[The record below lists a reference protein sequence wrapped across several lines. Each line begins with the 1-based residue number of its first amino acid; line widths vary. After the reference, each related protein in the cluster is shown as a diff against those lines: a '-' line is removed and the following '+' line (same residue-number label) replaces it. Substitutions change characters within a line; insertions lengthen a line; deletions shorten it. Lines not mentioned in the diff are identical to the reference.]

1 MKLVDFLN
9 LKTISGQITALVIA
23 SIVAIHLIL
32 TGVFLISRPDQD
44 LPDPSVDRGHAQF
57 AAAMQLLGAAA
68 PADRPRLIADL
79 ARAFPKLDIEF
90 LPPGPIPE
98 AGDPEGFD
106 LRGLHRRLDSTYR
119 IFPLANEKNRHK
131 VGIALPDGAMVS
143 ARVLRDPR
151 PRQLWV
157 GSWVAT
163 LLFAIISVSLLSL
176 WAARALTAPLSAFA
190 RAAENFSVN
199 GAAAALPE
207 RGPEEI
213 RSVAKA
219 LNRMR
224 ERITTLI
231 DDRTKMLAAISH
243 DLRTPITRMRLRA
256 EFIEDEMHRHRMM
269 SDLDQMRS
277 MLESVLSFLRNDRRL
292 EAMTLADIASTLQLV
307 ADQFADI
314 GHKVTYEGPQH
325 AMATVRPDDLTR
337 SINNLVENSVRYGAL
352 ATIRL
357 EVSPDTATIEVEDDG
372 PGISDARKE
381 VMLEPFVRGDDARNM
396 DETTGFGLGL
406 SIARAIVLAHGGRLS
421 MHDRQPH
428 GLIVRIELPVRQ
440 RSGSDIRTLVAA
452 SASTNVRAKGT
463 LQI

>member
-9 LKTISGQITALVIA
+9 LKTIGGQITALVIA

-32 TGVFLISRPDQD
+32 TVIFLINRPDQEP
-44 LPDPSVDRGHAQF
+44 PDPSIDRGHAQF
-57 AAAMQLLGAAA
+57 AAAVQLLGAAA
-68 PADRPRLIADL
+68 PADRPRLMGDL
-79 ARAFPKLDIEF
+79 ARAFPKLDIEP
-90 LPPGPIPE
+90 LPPGPIPTE
-98 AGDPEGFD
+98 AGDIEGLD
-106 LRGLHRRLDSTYR
+106 LRSLHRRLDSSYH
-119 IFPLANEKNRHK
+119 IFPLANDQKRHK
-131 VGIALPDGAMVS
+131 VGIALPDGSMIS

-151 PRQLWV
+151 PRPPFWA
-157 GSWVAT
+157 GSWIAT
-163 LLFAIISVSLLSL
+163 LLFAIVSVSLLSL

-190 RAAENFSVN
+190 KAAESFSVN

-213 RSVAKA
+213 RFVAKA

-224 ERITTLI
+224 ERITVLI

-256 EFIEDEMHRHRMM
+256 EFIEDEVHRHRMM

-277 MLESVLSFLRNDRRL
+277 MLESVLSFLRNDRKL
-292 EAMTLADIASTLQLV
+292 EAMTLTDIASTLQLV
-307 ADQFADI
+307 ADQFSDV
-314 GHKVTYEGPQH
+314 GHKVSYEGPGH
-325 AMATVRPDDLTR
+325 VMATVRPDDLTR

-357 EVSPDTATIEVEDDG
+357 VVSPDTATIEVEDDG

-396 DETTGFGLGL
+396 DDTTGFGLGL
-406 SIARAIVLAHGGRLS
+406 SIARAVTLAHDGRLS
-421 MHDRQPH
+421 LHDRQPH
-428 GLIVRIELPVRQ
+428 GLIVRIELPLRQ
-440 RSGSDIRTLVAA
+440 QSRKSAA
-452 SASTNVRAKGT
+452 
-463 LQI
+463 

>member
-9 LKTISGQITALVIA
+9 LKTIGGQITALVIA

-32 TGVFLISRPDQD
+32 TVIFLINRPDQEP
-44 LPDPSVDRGHAQF
+44 PDPSIDRGHAQF
-57 AAAMQLLGAAA
+57 AAAVQLLGAAA
-68 PADRPRLIADL
+68 PADRPRLMGDL
-79 ARAFPKLDIEF
+79 ARAFPKLDIEP
-90 LPPGPIPE
+90 LPPGPIPTE
-98 AGDPEGFD
+98 AGDIEGLD
-106 LRGLHRRLDSTYR
+106 LRSLHRRLDSSYH
-119 IFPLANEKNRHK
+119 IFPLANDQKRHK
-131 VGIALPDGAMVS
+131 VGIALPDGSMIS

-151 PRQLWV
+151 PRPPFWA
-157 GSWVAT
+157 GSWIAT
-163 LLFAIISVSLLSL
+163 LLFAIVSVSLLSL

-190 RAAENFSVN
+190 KAAESFSVN

-213 RSVAKA
+213 RFVAKA

-256 EFIEDEMHRHRMM
+256 EFIEDEVHRHRMM

-277 MLESVLSFLRNDRRL
+277 MLESVLSFLRNDRKL
-292 EAMTLADIASTLQLV
+292 EAMTLTDIASTLQLV
-307 ADQFADI
+307 ADQFSDV
-314 GHKVTYEGPQH
+314 GHKVSYEGPGH
-325 AMATVRPDDLTR
+325 VMATVRPDDLTR

-357 EVSPDTATIEVEDDG
+357 VVSPDTATIEVEDDG

-396 DETTGFGLGL
+396 DDTTGFGLGL
-406 SIARAIVLAHGGRLS
+406 SIARAVTLAHDGRLS
-421 MHDRQPH
+421 LHDRQPH
-428 GLIVRIELPVRQ
+428 GLIVRIELPLRQ
-440 RSGSDIRTLVAA
+440 QSRKSAA
-452 SASTNVRAKGT
+452 
-463 LQI
+463 